1 MHVPKISVD
10 SNNSFVCN
18 RINVSTFNCKCLQ
31 KCCTPL
37 DVDSFCRAA
46 SSEFKVIT
54 SFAQKCEDVP
64 QCCIFLSSLR
74 SV

>member
-18 RINVSTFNCKCLQ
+18 RTDVSTFNCKCLQ
-31 KCCTPL
+31 DCCTHQ

-46 SSEFKVIT
+46 SSEFKFIT
-54 SFAQKCEDVP
+54 SLAQICEDVP
-64 QCCIFLSSLR
+64 QCCIFT
-74 SV
+74 VFP